1 VQNAQTAF
9 INRLREHRIAFH
21 VFLASTRT
29 KKAKKLAN
37 HVLRIPFQ
45 KTKRERQ
52 HVIPVPQVAPLPQEV
67 LYVPLAPQVDMCSN
81 LRTHVWNVQQVE
93 CRKTQTVKYVTSVA
107 QAAKEKAAKQEN
119 PPAHPAI

>member
-1 VQNAQTAF
+1 MKTVPLGNIKAMKDKQAAF
-9 INRLREHRIAFH
+9 R
-21 VFLASTRT
+21 ASQVNTKT
-29 KKAKKLAN
+29 KKAKQHAN